1 MADAKDPLQFLER
14 GVRLVADVRLESGRI
29 ELAPVAPTG
38 LGCQSVRFGR
48 GKVAIDG
55 AFAQPKQPGGLGPR
69 AAPGHKL
76 QHPLAQIQ
84 RVGFHAHSL
93 SLILP
98 MSMLNAIFLIPMSH
112 PVAEGFTFVGWFQC
126 NERP

>member
-1 MADAKDPLQFLER
+1 MPEAHPHGVVADAKDPLQFLKR
-14 GVRLVADVRLESGRI
+14 GLRLVADVRLKFGRI

-38 LGCQSVRFGR
+38 LGGQRVGFDR
-48 GKVAIDG
+48 GQVAIDG
-55 AFAQPKQPGGLGPR
+55 AFAQPEKPGSLGPR

-76 QHPLAQIQ
+76 HHPLPQIH

-98 MSMLNAIFLIPMSH
+98 MSM
-112 PVAEGFTFVGWFQC
+112 
-126 NERP
+126 

>member
-1 MADAKDPLQFLER
+1 MPEADPHGVVADAKDLLQFLER
-14 GVRLVADVRLESGRI
+14 GVGLLADVRLKLGRI

-38 LGCQSVRFGR
+38 LGGQGVRFGC
-48 GKVAIDG
+48 GQVAIDG

-76 QHPLAQIQ
+76 HHPLAQIQ
-84 RVGFHAHSL
+84 RVGFHARSL

-98 MSMLNAIFLIPMSH
+98 MSM
-112 PVAEGFTFVGWFQC
+112 
-126 NERP
+126 